1 MEHVEHLLGAYHDGE
16 LPERTRGH
24 VGAHLGACPRCRD
37 VLWQLE
43 ALSSTL
49 ALYAVP
55 DPDSGI
61 QQFRA
66 QVTLRL
72 ARRRPAGPTVS
83 GWWYLVPLALS
94 CVLVGLLALFT
105 LPDLLRVAWVLLE
118 WIGVEPGALLE
129 LRIGVQLSRGA
140 VAVLRSVG
148 TLAWV
153 AALYAALLLLFGSY
167 VGWVSVL
174 WRTKARPRSGKER

>member
-1 MEHVEHLLGAYHDGE
+1 LGHVEHLLGAYHDGE
-16 LPERTRGH
+16 LSERTRKQVEAH
-24 VGAHLGACPRCRD
+24 VDACPRCRD
-37 VLWQLE
+37 ELSHLE
-43 ALSSTL
+43 ALSRTL
-49 ALYAVP
+49 ALHAVP
-55 DPDSGI
+55 DLDSGA

-72 ARRRPAGPTVS
+72 ARRRPAATTAS
-83 GWWYLVPLALS
+83 GWWYLVPLALG
-94 CVLVGLLALFT
+94 CVLVGLLALFM

-118 WIGVEPGALLE
+118 WAGVEPGALLE
-129 LRIGVQLSRGA
+129 LQTGVRLSREA

-153 AALYAALLLLFGSY
+153 AALYAALLLLFGSF

-174 WRTKARPRSGKER
+174 WRTEARSRSGKER

>member
-1 MEHVEHLLGAYHDGE
+1 LEHVEHLLGAYHDGE

-24 VGAHLGACPRCRD
+24 VEAHLEACPRCRD
-37 VLWQLE
+37 ELSHLE
-43 ALSSTL
+43 ALSRTL
-49 ALYAVP
+49 AAYAVP
-55 DPDSGI
+55 DLEGGV

-72 ARRRPAGPTVS
+72 ARRRPTGSTAS

-94 CVLVGLLALFT
+94 CALVGLLALFT
-105 LPDLLRVAWVLLE
+105 LPDLLRVAWALLE
-118 WIGVEPGALLE
+118 WFGVEPGALLE
-129 LRIGVQLSRGA
+129 LRIGVQLSREA

-153 AALYAALLLLFGSY
+153 AALYAALVVLFGSY
-167 VGWVSVL
+167 VGWVGVL
-174 WRTKARPRSGKER
+174 WRTKAQPHSGKER

>member
-1 MEHVEHLLGAYHDGE
+1 LEHVEHLLGAYHDGE
-16 LPERTRGH
+16 LPERIRKR
-24 VGAHLGACPRCRD
+24 VEAHLGDCPRCRD
-37 VLWQLE
+37 E
-43 ALSSTL
+43 ASRLQTLSRTL
-49 ALYAVP
+49 AAYAVP
-55 DPDSGI
+55 DLEGGV

-66 QVTLRL
+66 RVMLRL
-72 ARRRPAGPTVS
+72 TRRKLAATPVS

-94 CVLVGLLALFT
+94 CVVVGLLALFM
-105 LPDLLRVAWVLLE
+105 LPDLLRVGWVLLE

-129 LRIGVQLSRGA
+129 LRFGVQLSREA
-140 VAVLRSVG
+140 TTVLSSVG

-167 VGWVSVL
+167 VGWVGVL

>member
-1 MEHVEHLLGAYHDGE
+1 MEHIEHLLAAYHDAE
-16 LPERTRGH
+16 LPERTRRH
-24 VGAHLGACPRCRD
+24 VEAHLEACPRCRD
-37 VLWQLE
+37 ELSHLE
-43 ALSSTL
+43 ALSLTL
-49 ALYAVP
+49 AAYAVP
-55 DPDSGI
+55 HLDSGV

-66 QVTLRL
+66 QVALRL
-72 ARRRPAGPTVS
+72 ARRRPAATTAS

>member
-1 MEHVEHLLGAYHDGE
+1 LEHIEHLLAAYHDAE
-16 LPERTRGH
+16 LPERTRRH
-24 VGAHLGACPRCRD
+24 VEAHLEACPRCRD
-37 VLWQLE
+37 ELSHLE
-43 ALSSTL
+43 ALSLTL
-49 ALYAVP
+49 AAYAVP
-55 DPDSGI
+55 HLDSGV

-66 QVTLRL
+66 QVALRL
-72 ARRRPAGPTVS
+72 ARRRPAATTAS